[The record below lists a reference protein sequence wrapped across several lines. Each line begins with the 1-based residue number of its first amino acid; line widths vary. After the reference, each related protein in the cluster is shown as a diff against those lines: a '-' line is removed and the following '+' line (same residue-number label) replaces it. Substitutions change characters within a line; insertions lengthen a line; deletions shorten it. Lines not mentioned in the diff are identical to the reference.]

1 MKKNKNAKFTMVM
14 MVIEHFIQRERIS
27 TQAVSPTLNIR
38 ITVNLGSL
46 EPQRP
51 WSLGVRYGAV

>member
-1 MKKNKNAKFTMVM
+1 MVM

-46 EPQRP
+46 EPHRD
-51 WSLGVRYGAV
+51 LGHLVSAMEQCNYLPIFT